1 MLMLL
6 VTDDVIGL
14 QLSPAIIDC
23 HMLTGTSFPSESV
36 QTLFFEMSTGH
47 APQLDKMCVL
57 DNYPKYGVK
66 GKIPILLWP

>member
-36 QTLFFEMSTGH
+36 QTLFFEMSQGMHHNWTR
-47 APQLDKMCVL
+47 CVS
-57 DNYPKYGVK
+57 
-66 GKIPILLWP
+66 